1 MGEDKNRSIARIKEL
16 SELLNRA
23 SEAYYRE
30 SREIMSNYEY
40 DKLYDE
46 LLELEKTTGI
56 LLSSSPT
63 RKVGY
68 EVLSSLPKQ
77 AHETL
82 MLSLD
87 KTKDVQ
93 DLKSWMGERK
103 VLLSWKLDG
112 LTIVLRYRAGELV
125 DAVTRGN
132 GIVGEVITEN
142 ARTFQNLPLRI
153 DFKGELVLRGEA
165 LIKYSDF
172 EKINREIEDID
183 ARYKN
188 PRNLC
193 SGSVRQLNPAV
204 TKKRR
209 VHFYAFGLVGA
220 EGEDFQNSAAG
231 QMEFLKGQGFDVVEW
246 VLTDAEHIEEDVQVF
261 SERIAEFD
269 LPSDGLVLLMDDIA
283 YGQSLGSTSK
293 FPRNAMAFKWSDEIR
308 ETRLLQIEWSP
319 SRTGLINPIA
329 LFEPVELEGTR
340 VSRASVHNLSM
351 VENLELGEG
360 DRITVYKANMII
372 PQIAENLSRSGGIRP
387 PRSCPSCG
395 QETMIRREAD
405 VKTLYCTNPECP
417 VKHSKGFAL
426 LTSRDALN
434 IEGLSEMTLEK
445 FLAAGLIKE
454 AADIFKI
461 AGHKESIVN
470 MEGFGERSYEK
481 LCKAVEKARHTTLP
495 RLLYSLGIAG
505 IGLSNAKVLS
515 RAYQNDINLLRKA
528 KKEELVLVEGIGEV
542 LAASIEEYFR
552 DEARNARL
560 DRLLSELVLETANQE
575 IQKSGISGK
584 IFVMTGKTKKFS
596 GRKELQELIES
607 HGGRVSSSVSAN
619 TSYLINN
626 DSASNSSKN
635 KKAKELGVSIITEE
649 EFLKLLEEGED
660 LSTEA

>member
-77 AHETL
+77 AHETP

-132 GIVGEVITEN
+132 GSVGEVITEN

-246 VLTDAEHIEEDVQVF
+246 VLTDAEHIEEDVQAF

-351 VENLELGEG
+351 VESLELGEG

-584 IFVMTGKTKKFS
+584 IFVMTGKTEKFS
-596 GRKELQELIES
+596 GRKELQERIES

>member
-1 MGEDKNRSIARIKEL
+1 MGGDKNQSIARIKEL
-16 SELLNRA
+16 TELLNRA

-46 LLELEKTTGI
+46 LLELEEKTGI

-63 RKVGY
+63 HKVGY

-77 AHETL
+77 EHETP

-93 DLKSWMGERK
+93 DLKSWMGEQK

-112 LTIVLRYRAGELV
+112 LTIVLRYREGKLA

-132 GIVGEVITEN
+132 GSVGELITEN
-142 ARTFQNLPLRI
+142 ARNFQNLPLKI
-153 DFKGELVLRGEA
+153 DFQGELVLRGEA
-165 LIKYSDF
+165 IIKYSDF
-172 EKINREIEDID
+172 EKINAEIEDID
-183 ARYKN
+183 AKYKN

-193 SGSVRQLNPAV
+193 SGSVRQLNPNI
-204 TKKRR
+204 TKRR
-209 VHFYAFGLVGA
+209 MVYFYAFGLVGA
-220 EGEDFQNSAAG
+220 EGEDFQNSAAK
-231 QMEFLKGQGFDVVEW
+231 QMEFLAKQGFDVVEW
-246 VLTDAEHIEEDVQVF
+246 VLTDAEQIEKDVQTF
-261 SERIAEFD
+261 SDKIEGFD

-283 YGQSLGSTSK
+283 YGQGLGTTSK
-293 FPRNAMAFKWSDEIR
+293 FPRNAMAFKWNDEIR
-308 ETRLLQIEWSP
+308 ESKLICIEWSP

-351 VENLELGEG
+351 VESLALGEG

-372 PQIAENLSRSGGIRP
+372 PQIAENLSRSGGIKAP
-387 PRSCPSCG
+387 ASCPSCG
-395 QETMIRREAD
+395 KETMIRKEAE

-445 FLAAGLIKE
+445 FLAAGLIRE

-461 AGHKESIVN
+461 AGHKESIVK

-495 RLLYSLGIAG
+495 RLIYSLGIAG

-528 KKEELVLVEGIGEV
+528 KKEELVCVEGIGEV

-552 DEARNARL
+552 DEAHQAKL
-560 DRLLSELVLETANQE
+560 DRLLSELVLESANQE

-584 IFVMTGKTKKFS
+584 VFVITGKTEKFS

-607 HGGRVSSSVSAN
+607 YGGRVSSSVSAN

-626 DSASNSSKN
+626 DSGSNSSKN

-660 LSTEA
+660 LFAWA

>member
-77 AHETL
+77 AHETP

-351 VENLELGEG
+351 VESLELGEG

-560 DRLLSELVLETANQE
+560 NRLLSELVLETANQE

-584 IFVMTGKTKKFS
+584 IFVMTGKTEKFS

>member
-77 AHETL
+77 AHETP

-246 VLTDAEHIEEDVQVF
+246 VLTDAEHIEEDVQAF

-351 VENLELGEG
+351 VESLELGEG

-584 IFVMTGKTKKFS
+584 IFVMTGKTEKFS